1 MRPFRG
7 LHRAVS
13 GWIAFRNSPHLA
25 ATDSVLASNS
35 LFHAVQRRGAAMSD
49 VSNESS
55 VAERRDL
62 AMREVLGLLDSDEEA
77 RLGRM
82 FDALSP
88 QDQAELLDLQAAI
101 ASQIGGLGDEL
112 PDRALRY
119 QVLARLAEEIDQ
131 ENIDVSP
138 IASIGTR
145 RLGRTGQLSSD
156 VRGLR
161 ANGGN
166 IESDR
171 VTRDRTI
178 RSAHVWRAATIA
190 FAAAFLAVLVFQQS
204 TQDSLDRILA
214 MLDGASNQEQLRK
227 DMTDRGRMELASGP
241 SRALVPALESPNFDR
256 FALLCPRTEVVGA
269 IVFAEFSKD
278 AESDDTRARRH
289 TLFVFGNDAP
299 TREFDLVGIG
309 DGGVATVLGAKIPN
323 LQLAS
328 IDFENDELA
337 SFASIELRDS
347 LTNETVFKF
356 TRRA

>member
-13 GWIAFRNSPHLA
+13 GWIVFRNSPHLA

-35 LFHAVQRRGAAMSD
+35 LFHVVQRRGAAMSD

-227 DMTDRGRMELASGP
+227 DMTDRGRM
-241 SRALVPALESPNFDR
+241 
-256 FALLCPRTEVVGA
+256 
-269 IVFAEFSKD
+269 
-278 AESDDTRARRH
+278 
-289 TLFVFGNDAP
+289 
-299 TREFDLVGIG
+299 
-309 DGGVATVLGAKIPN
+309 
-323 LQLAS
+323 
-328 IDFENDELA
+328 
-337 SFASIELRDS
+337 
-347 LTNETVFKF
+347 
-356 TRRA
+356 